1 MGKFIQ
7 HFIDIWNSNEFNVAI
22 KNICIIEYKIDSQIL
37 SISIK
42 NSEYPQLAL
51 YIEDYDDAV
60 QIVPYSKMINERN
73 INAIEIRDYEDAF
86 NHLISCISLYV
97 SEYMKYS
104 VKDYFRNNMV
114 FGTIPDVL

>member
-7 HFIDIWNSNEFNVAI
+7 HFLNIWNSNEFNVAI
-22 KNICIIEYKIDSQIL
+22 KNICTIEYEDDSQSLFIG
-37 SISIK
+37 IK
-42 NSEYPQLAL
+42 NGNYPQLAL

-60 QIVPYSKMINERN
+60 QIVPYSKMINEKN

-86 NHLISCISLYV
+86 NHLMSCISLYV

-104 VKDYFRNNMV
+104 VKEYFRNNMV
-114 FGTIPDVL
+114 FGSIPDVL